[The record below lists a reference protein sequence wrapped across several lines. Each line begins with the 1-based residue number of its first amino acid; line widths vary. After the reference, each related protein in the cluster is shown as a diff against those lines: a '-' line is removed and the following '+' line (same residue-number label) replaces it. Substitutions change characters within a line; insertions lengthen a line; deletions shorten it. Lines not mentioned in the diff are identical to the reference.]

1 MYMAKLNVGTYIS
14 LETDV
19 GNRMLCSW
27 TAYGI
32 VREVCLRLGYDLLVI
47 EEIGAPRLAD
57 LMASTTMALTVSRK
71 QRLRELEKE
80 IRSGME
86 EFYYTGMKLKE
97 IRDDELYKED
107 GFETWEKYCLERWE
121 LARSHVKR
129 LIIAS
134 EYRDKLP
141 KAPSGGHDWSERS
154 VRELTRIPD
163 KKQAARVAAK
173 VVEIDSDETSLIF
186 TSDFPAID
194 CS

>member
-1 MYMAKLNVGTYIS
+1 MPPG
-14 LETDV
+14 
-19 GNRMLCSW
+19 
-27 TAYGI
+27 
-32 VREVCLRLGYDLLVI
+32 
-47 EEIGAPRLAD
+47 LAS

-80 IRSGME
+80 LRSGME

-107 GFETWEKYCLERWE
+107 GFEMWDKYCGERFE
-121 LARSHVKR
+121 LSRSHVHK

-134 EYRDKLP
+134 EYREKMPTL
-141 KAPSGGHDWSERS
+141 PSGQQSWSEHS

-173 VVEIDSDETSLIF
+173 AVEIDSDETSLIF
-186 TSDFPAID
+186 TSDFPTID